1 VRREENVSFR
11 LRVGY
16 RMEQFKQKTS
26 SSLLDDWVKKQSIE
40 GERTIKSSLKASSMT
55 LIYEVQH

>member
-1 VRREENVSFR
+1 MRREENVSFR

-40 GERTIKSSLKASSMT
+40 GERTIKSSLKAGSMN
-55 LIYEVQH
+55 LIFEVQH

>member
-1 VRREENVSFR
+1 MRREENVSFR

-26 SSLLDDWVKKQSIE
+26 GSLLDDWVKRQSIE
-40 GERTIKSSLKASSMT
+40 GERTIKSSLKAGSMN
-55 LIYEVQH
+55 LIFEVQH